1 MAERLLD
8 DIKSKIDIVDVI
20 SDYVHLKKA
29 GQNWK
34 GLCPFHTEKTPSFT
48 VSPSRQRFHCFGC
61 GIGGDVI
68 QFITEYEKYSFKEA
82 LDVLAKRAGIT
93 IPVRTNRGASS
104 EKNEQLREVI
114 RKASQFYRENI
125 QSSGTASRFLTSR
138 GITAESV
145 ELFHLGY
152 APPGWDNLLSFLRRS
167 GYRDEIMKE
176 AGLVVQGKKG
186 YYDMFRERLIFP
198 IMTANGTVCAFGG
211 KALDDSM
218 PKYINSPETAIFRK
232 SEILYGLHAAREG
245 IRRKGFVMI
254 VEGYMDVIICNQHGY
269 DNAIAPLGTAL
280 TSESLKKLKP
290 LTSAVN
296 VVVVFDG
303 DAAGI
308 AAAQRAL
315 PLFCQNNLK
324 AKVLLLPENEDPDSY
339 LEKYGNTAF
348 DGLLDTSVSMI
359 DFILRV
365 TKGDETDKVHGAVAL
380 ISENTD
386 SFMADQMLI
395 ELSGKTRISESLIRE
410 KFKKLK
416 NRAGKNNPGPA
427 SPVRGKISTEEHL
440 LLSVVLAFP
449 EKADQVLSHLEL
461 NDLRDKTVASLFHN
475 IAAREN
481 KADISEILHKA
492 DDKEKKLF
500 DELSMNPGFDFDQVD
515 RIVEDC
521 LGSIEKRKFD
531 ERFHRAKKSGDLQ
544 QIHSLLR
551 ERKKA

>member
-61 GIGGDVI
+61 GVGGDVI
-68 QFITEYEKYSFKEA
+68 QFITEHEKYSFKEA

-93 IPVRTNRGASS
+93 IPVRTSNGTAS

-114 RKASQFYRENI
+114 RKASHFYRENI
-125 QSSGTASRFLTSR
+125 QSSGAASRFFTSR
-138 GITAESV
+138 GITDESV
-145 ELFHLGY
+145 QLFLLGY
-152 APPGWDNLLSFLRRS
+152 APPGWGNLLNYLRRS

-211 KALDDSM
+211 RALDDSM
-218 PKYINSPETAIFRK
+218 PKYINSPETAIFKK

-245 IRRKGFVMI
+245 IRRQGFVMI

-269 DNAIAPLGTAL
+269 DNAVAPLGTAL

-303 DAAGI
+303 DAAGV

-315 PLFCQNNLK
+315 PLLCQNNLR

-348 DGLLDTSVSMI
+348 NALLDTSVSMI

-365 TKGDETDKVHGAVAL
+365 TAGDETDKVHGAVTL

-416 NRAGKNNPGPA
+416 NRAGKNKPNLS
-427 SPVRGKISTEEHL
+427 SPVRGKINREEHL

-449 EKADQVLSHLEL
+449 EKADQVLSQLEL
-461 NDLRDKTVASLFHN
+461 NDLRDKTVASLFNN
-475 IAAREN
+475 IAALEN
-481 KADISEILHKA
+481 KADISEILHKT

-500 DELSMNPGFDFDQVD
+500 DELSMNPGFDFNQVD

-531 ERFHRAKKSGDLQ
+531 EQFHHAKKSGDLHRM
-544 QIHSLLR
+544 HSLLR